1 MITRIDLSTFKC
13 FELIKL
19 PLGRLTLLSGSNA
32 SGKSSFLQALAL
44 IHQTML
50 EKEWSTKLL
59 LNGQELSLGTVTDV
73 VDKVGGR
80 RAFSVSIVDGD
91 RSISWR
97 FEGER
102 RDMSM
107 HVRSVSVD
115 GNVELNPS
123 TLRFLL
129 PPRPDLESLASRLR
143 NLCYLTAERMGPREY
158 YPVEDPSSIQVIGA
172 RGERAVGWLYC
183 ERDASVQPELALPSA
198 PPTRLRQVEERMRRF
213 FPGFSL
219 DVQQI
224 PQTNVVTLGLRTSEA
239 TDYHRP
245 IHVGFGLT
253 QVLPIVVAALST
265 QRGGILLVENPEVH
279 LHPAGQT
286 RMGSFLADVAASGV
300 QVLVETHSDHVLNGV
315 RLAVKMKRIVND
327 DVQLHFFRD
336 RGLHSDQVVSPMIG
350 PDGILDYWPEGFFD
364 QFDKDMNDLA
374 GWPD

>member
-1 MITRIDLSTFKC
+1 
-13 FELIKL
+13 
-19 PLGRLTLLSGSNA
+19 
-32 SGKSSFLQALAL
+32 
-44 IHQTML
+44 
-50 EKEWSTKLL
+50 
-59 LNGQELSLGTVTDV
+59 
-73 VDKVGGR
+73 
-80 RAFSVSIVDGD
+80 
-91 RSISWR
+91 
-97 FEGER
+97 
-102 RDMSM
+102 
-107 HVRSVSVD
+107 
-115 GNVELNPS
+115 
-123 TLRFLL
+123 
-129 PPRPDLESLASRLR
+129 
-143 NLCYLTAERMGPREY
+143 MGPREY

-315 RLAVKMKRIVND
+315 RLAVKMKRIASD

-364 QFDKDMNDLA
+364 QFDKDMNNLA